1 MMLAAIPLSFVPL
14 LLYNI
19 LALTGVNWSASVFEI
34 GMVSGARFSMSSGD
48 LLVALAVAL
57 LFLEILK
64 ATRTGSNSILD
75 HLASTAVFII
85 YLVEFLLVPLAATAT
100 FFLAMLVSLVDVV
113 GGYSVTI
120 RSARRDVT
128 LGPGGEL

>member
-1 MMLAAIPLSFVPL
+1 MVTAQGRRGAIAFFVTFG
-14 LLYNI
+14 I
-19 LALTGVNWSASVFEI
+19 C
-34 GMVSGARFSMSSGD
+34 
-48 LLVALAVAL
+48 LVALAVAL

-64 ATRTGSNSILD
+64 ATRTGSNSVLD